1 MHGSENMNLQEYSD
15 GLAAA
20 VEAAGRSTATVDARG
35 RIPATGLVWS
45 ADGEILTADHV
56 VQRDDAI
63 TVTLADGSPH
73 SARILGRDPS
83 SDLALLKIEK
93 TGLPV
98 PAFAEVRVGHL
109 VIALGR
115 PGELQ
120 AAVSNVVA
128 LGGEVKGQFRHL
140 EAYVQTDV
148 TMFPGFSGGP
158 LVDASGRVVGIN
170 SSALARGASVAV
182 PVAAA
187 RKVADALRQ
196 HGHIKRGY
204 LGVST
209 QPVPLPEAVAA
220 QVGQPSGLM
229 VIGVEK
235 DSPAEKGGLLQ
246 GDILIGIAGQVVSGI
261 EALQVALGPSTV
273 GTAVTVRVVRGGQ
286 ATEVSVTVGERS

>member
-1 MHGSENMNLQEYSD
+1 MNLQEFSD

-20 VEAAGRSTATVDARG
+20 VETAGRSTVTVDARG
-35 RIPATGLVWS
+35 RIPATGVVWS

-56 VQRDDAI
+56 VQRDDNLN
-63 TVTLADGSPH
+63 VTLADGSTH
-73 SARILGRDPS
+73 SAKLLGRDAA

-93 TGLPV
+93 SGLAV
-98 PAFAEVRVGHL
+98 PAFAEAKVGHL

-115 PGELQ
+115 PEDLQ

-128 LGGEVKGQFRHL
+128 VGGPVKGQFRHL
-140 EAYVQTDV
+140 EAYIQTDV

-209 QPVPLPEAVAA
+209 QPVALPEAVAA
-220 QVGQPSGLM
+220 QAGQQSGLM

-235 DSPAEKGGLLQ
+235 DSPAEKSGLLQ
-246 GDILIGIAGQVVSGI
+246 GDIVIGIAGQPVAGI
-261 EALQVALGPSTV
+261 EALQAALGPSTV
-273 GTAVTVRVVRGGQ
+273 GQTVTVRIVRGGQ
-286 ATEVSVTVGERS
+286 VTESKVTIGERE

>member
-1 MHGSENMNLQEYSD
+1 MNLQEFSD
-15 GLAAA
+15 GVAAA
-20 VEAAGRSTATVDARG
+20 VETAGRSTVTVDARG
-35 RIPATGLVWS
+35 RIPATGVVWS

-56 VQRDDAI
+56 VQRDDNI
-63 TVTLADGSPH
+63 TITLADGSTH
-73 SARILGRDPS
+73 GAKIVGRDPG

-93 TGLPV
+93 TGLSMPT
-98 PAFAEVRVGHL
+98 FAEAKVGHL

-115 PGELQ
+115 PEELQ

-128 LGGEVKGQFRHL
+128 AGGPVKGQFRHL
-140 EAYVQTDV
+140 EAYIQTDV

-220 QVGQPSGLM
+220 QAGQGSGLM

-246 GDILIGIAGQVVSGI
+246 GDVIVGIGGQPVAGI
-261 EALQVALGPSTV
+261 EALQAALGPGTV
-273 GTAVTVRVVRGGQ
+273 GQPAAVRIVRGGQ
-286 ATEVSVTVGERS
+286 ITELTVTVGERA

>member
-1 MHGSENMNLQEYSD
+1 MNLQEFSD

-20 VEAAGRSTATVDARG
+20 VETAGRSTVTVDARG
-35 RIPATGLVWS
+35 RIPATGIVWS

-56 VQRDDAI
+56 VQRDDNLN
-63 TVTLADGSPH
+63 VTLADGSTH
-73 SARILGRDPS
+73 SAKLLGRDAS

-93 TGLPV
+93 SGLAV
-98 PAFAEVRVGHL
+98 PAFAEAKVGHL

-115 PGELQ
+115 PEDLQ

-128 LGGEVKGQFRHL
+128 VASLSGGPVKGQFRHL
-140 EAYVQTDV
+140 EAYIQTDV

-209 QPVPLPEAVAA
+209 QPVALPEAVAA
-220 QVGQPSGLM
+220 QAGQQSGLM

-235 DSPAEKGGLLQ
+235 DSPAEKSGLLQ
-246 GDILIGIAGQVVSGI
+246 GDVIIGIGGQPVAGI
-261 EALQVALGPSTV
+261 EALQAALGPSTV
-273 GTAVTVRVVRGGQ
+273 GQTVSVRIVRGGQ
-286 ATEVSVTVGERS
+286 VAESKVTVGERE

>member
-1 MHGSENMNLQEYSD
+1 MNLQEFSD

-20 VEAAGRSTATVDARG
+20 VETAGRSTVTVDARG
-35 RIPATGLVWS
+35 RIPATGIVWS

-56 VQRDDAI
+56 VQRDDNLN
-63 TVTLADGSPH
+63 VTLADGSTH
-73 SARILGRDPS
+73 SAKLLGRDAS

-93 TGLPV
+93 TGLAV
-98 PAFAEVRVGHL
+98 PTFAEAKVGHL

-115 PGELQ
+115 PEDLQ
-120 AAVSNVVA
+120 AAVSNVVSA
-128 LGGEVKGQFRHL
+128 GGPVKGQFRHL
-140 EAYVQTDV
+140 EAYIQTDV

-209 QPVPLPEAVAA
+209 QPVALPEAVAA
-220 QVGQPSGLM
+220 QAGQQSGLM

-235 DSPAEKGGLLQ
+235 DSPAEKSGLLQ
-246 GDILIGIAGQVVSGI
+246 GDVIIGIGGQPVAGI
-261 EALQVALGPSTV
+261 EALQAALGPSTV
-273 GTAVTVRVVRGGQ
+273 GQTVSVRIVRGGQ
-286 ATEVSVTVGERS
+286 VTESKVTVGERE